1 MRVLF
6 SAAVVLAGSLEP
18 IAGPTGGDSQMYTL
32 DQIYNRINNGAAAN
46 KETTFKEP
54 SSGPMAG
61 TGHTLNEIMGKL
73 PSLDDANGAG
83 PGNVTQGKTYW
94 GLTSGQ
100 WGLRTGTMPTPV
112 DTDLVPENIKQGVN
126 IFGVVGTYPLAGVAR
141 SGQNQWIPLFLPPF
155 GSDGDLHKGV
165 VCPVPRFTDNGIG
178 NDNFF
183 ISNGTVTD
191 NLTGLIWLKSANC
204 SGTKTWS
211 QALTWVTSLANG
223 SCGLSDGSTVGQW
236 RLPNV
241 REMQSL
247 IHYGFYNPALSNT
260 QGTGQWTGG
269 APFTGI
275 LPGYYWL
282 STMFA
287 NDLSEAWLVDLR
299 SGIMSAET
307 QNLPLNVWAV
317 RGGH

>member
-1 MRVLF
+1 
-6 SAAVVLAGSLEP
+6 
-18 IAGPTGGDSQMYTL
+18 MYTL
-32 DQIYNRINNGAAAN
+32 EHIYNRINNGAAAN

-73 PSLDDANGAG
+73 PALDDTSGAVPANVVA
-83 PGNVTQGKTYW
+83 GKTYW

-112 DTDLVPENIKQGVN
+112 DTDLVSENIKQGVN
-126 IFGVVGTYPLAGVAR
+126 IFGVEGTYPLAGVAKT
-141 SGQNQWIPLFLPPF
+141 GQNQWIPLFIPPF
-155 GSDGDLHKGV
+155 GSDGDLQKGV
-165 VCPVPRFTDNGIG
+165 VWPVPRFTDNGIG

-191 NLTGLIWLKSANC
+191 NLTGLIWLKNANC
-204 SGTKTWS
+204 FGAKTWS
-211 QALTWVTSLANG
+211 QALSEVTSLANG

-247 IHYGFYNPALSNT
+247 IHYGFSNPALSNT
-260 QGTGQWTGG
+260 QGTGKWTEG
-269 APFTGI
+269 APFVG
-275 LPGYYWL
+275 LLSDYYWL
-282 STMFA
+282 STTFA
-287 NDLSEAWLVDLR
+287 NAPNEAWYVILG
-299 SGIMSAET
+299 SGIMSTGT
-307 QNLPLNVWAV
+307 QGLTLNVWAV